1 MQTLQADTLE
11 VQVAARG
18 LITLPQSLRE
28 AYGIRPGDRLTLLD
42 MGGVFV
48 LSRRESRVDALADS
62 VAARLHEQGEDLESM
77 LKAIREE
84 RARYET

>member
-1 MQTLQADTLE
+1 MQTLQSDTME

-28 AYGIRPGDRLTLLD
+28 AYSIRPGDRLTLLD
-42 MGGVFV
+42 LGGVFV
-48 LSRRESRVDALADS
+48 LSRRESRVDALADQ

-77 LKAIREE
+77 LKTIREE
-84 RARYET
+84 RARYEV

>member
-42 MGGVFV
+42 LGGVFV
-48 LSRRESRVDALADS
+48 LSRRESRVDALADM
-62 VAARLHEQGEDLESM
+62 VASRLHEQGEDLESM

-84 RARYET
+84 RARYEA